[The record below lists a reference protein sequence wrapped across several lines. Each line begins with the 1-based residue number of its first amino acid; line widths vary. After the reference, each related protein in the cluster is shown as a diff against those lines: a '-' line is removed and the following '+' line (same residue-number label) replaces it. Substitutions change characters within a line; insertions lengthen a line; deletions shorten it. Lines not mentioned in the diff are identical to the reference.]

1 MARDPLISQDRAPLA
16 VAAVSGLVAGVAY
29 VAVQA
34 VDIRLTGRK
43 VDDLVAL
50 GRFATGDNQAARRLG
65 LGLHLANSVVLALV
79 YGKVQAK
86 LPGPPWARG
95 MLFTMAEN
103 SLLYPLMALED
114 KHPAIRD
121 GSLDRYWN
129 WPAFMQSI
137 PRHLVYGAVLGV
149 LDEKLRGRH
158 W

>member
-1 MARDPLISQDRAPLA
+1 MISQDRTPLA
-16 VAAVSGLVAGVAY
+16 AAAVSGLAAGVAY
-29 VAVQA
+29 VVVQA

-43 VDDLVAL
+43 VDDLIAL
-50 GRFATGDNQAARRLG
+50 GRFVVSSNRAAWRLG
-65 LGLHLANSVVLALV
+65 FGLHLANSVVLALV
-79 YGKVQAK
+79 YAKVQTR
-86 LPGPPWARG
+86 LPGPAWARG

-103 SLLYPLMALED
+103 SLLYPIMALED

-129 WPAFMQSI
+129 WPAFTQSI

-149 LDEKLRGRH
+149 LDEKLRGRQ